1 MSSPKAAVP
10 QSELGLSKAAFW
22 KGSVSLTPGTG
33 ILFARVQ
40 DRFIIIKVSCKVFT
54 VEFLKATKNCLR
66 LSVATPQNENYR
78 LFTVKST

>member
-1 MSSPKAAVP
+1 MPES
-10 QSELGLSKAAFW
+10 LG
-22 KGSVSLTPGTG
+22 GT
-33 ILFARVQ
+33 LQ
-40 DRFIIIKVSCKVFT
+40 DRFIIIKVSRKVFT